1 LKYFLHWKQ
10 GHEMKQALAVIA
22 TGIAA
27 LCALPAFA
35 AWPEKPIRF
44 IVPSAAG
51 GSPDILMRVMTSE
64 LSKQMGV
71 AFVVDNKPGASF
83 TIGTAEIARAAPD
96 GYTLGYGNIVSL
108 AVVQTLLD
116 KVPYDIDKD
125 LTLVSNTLRVFN
137 LLAVTNGLPVK
148 TVPELIAYAKR
159 NPGKLAMASGG
170 NGTTGHLGG
179 ELFKSMTGTFILHVP
194 YRSSPQAINDLIS
207 GNAQMIF
214 DNISSIGPHAKSGRV
229 RGIAVSGP
237 RRSPVFPDLP
247 TVAEAGVPGY
257 ETVAWGGVIGP
268 ARLPPEVMTRLAAE
282 IRKALTSPILIERY
296 KALDTEIDGG
306 TPEEFLALSRREIP
320 KWAAVIR
327 RAAVKVD

>member
-1 LKYFLHWKQ
+1 
-10 GHEMKQALAVIA
+10 MK
-22 TGIAA
+22 
-27 LCALPAFA
+27 LPALLASLVLSLPAAAHA

-44 IVPSAAG
+44 IVPSAPG
-51 GSPDILMRVMTSE
+51 GSPDILMRVMTNE

-71 AFVVDNKPGASF
+71 SFVVDNKPGASF
-83 TIGTAEIARAAPD
+83 TIGTAEIARSAPD

-108 AVVQTLLD
+108 SVAQSLLD
-116 KVPYDIDKD
+116 KMPYSVEKD
-125 LTLVSNTLRVFN
+125 LTLVSNTIRVFN
-137 LLAVTNGLPVK
+137 LLAVNNDLPVK
-148 TVPELIAYAKR
+148 TVPELVAYAKK
-159 NPGKLAMASGG
+159 NPGRLAMASGG

-179 ELFKSMTGTFILHVP
+179 ELFKTMTGTFILHVP
-194 YRSSPQAINDLIS
+194 YRGSPQGINDLIS
-207 GNAQMIF
+207 SNAQMMF

-268 ARLPPEVMTRLAAE
+268 AGLPREVMTRLAAE
-282 IRKALTSPILIERY
+282 IRKALAAPALVERY

-306 TPEEFLALSRREIP
+306 TPEEFAALVRRETP
-320 KWAAVIR
+320 KWAGVIK
-327 RAAVKVD
+327 RANVKVD

>member
-1 LKYFLHWKQ
+1 
-10 GHEMKQALAVIA
+10 MKFFALAVSIFTVA
-22 TGIAA
+22 SAH
-27 LCALPAFA
+27 A

-51 GSPDILMRVMTSE
+51 GSPDVLMRVMTNE

-71 AFVVDNKPGASF
+71 SIVVDNKPGASF

-108 AVVQTLLD
+108 AIVQTLLP
-116 KVPYDIDKD
+116 KVPYDVEKD
-125 LTLVSNTLRVFN
+125 LTLVSNTVRVFN
-137 LLAVTNGLPVK
+137 LLAVNNEVPVK
-148 TVPELIAYAKR
+148 TVPELITYAKKH
-159 NPGKLAMASGG
+159 PGRLAMASGG

-179 ELFKSMTGTFILHVP
+179 ELFKAMTGTFILHVP
-194 YRSSPQAINDLIS
+194 YRGSPQGINDLIA
-207 GNAQMIF
+207 GNAQMMF

-247 TVAEAGVPGY
+247 TVSEAGVPGY

-268 ARLPPEVMTRLAAE
+268 AGLPREVMTRLSGE
-282 IRKALTSPILIERY
+282 LRKALASPALVERY

-306 TPEEFLALSRREIP
+306 TPEEFLALTRREMP

-327 RAAVKVD
+327 RANVKVD

>member
-1 LKYFLHWKQ
+1 MRKSV
-10 GHEMKQALAVIA
+10 AVLLL
-22 TGIAA
+22 A
-27 LCALPAFA
+27 LCAPATQA

-51 GSPDILMRVMTSE
+51 GSPDVLMRVMTNE

-71 AFVVDNKPGASF
+71 SIVVDNKPGASF
-83 TIGTAEIARAAPD
+83 TIGTAEIARSAPD

-108 AVVQTLLD
+108 AVAPSLLD
-116 KVPYDIDKD
+116 KMPYVVDKD
-125 LTLVSNTLRVFN
+125 LTLVSNTIRVFN
-137 LLAVTNGLPVK
+137 LLAVNNDLPVR
-148 TVPELIAYAKR
+148 TVPELIAYAKK
-159 NPGKLAMASGG
+159 NPGRLAMASGG

-179 ELFKSMTGTFILHVP
+179 ELFKAMTGTFILHVP
-194 YRSSPQAINDLIS
+194 YRGSPQGINDLIS
-207 GNAQMIF
+207 GNAQMMF

-229 RGIAVSGP
+229 RGIAVSGS

-268 ARLPPEVMTRLAAE
+268 AGLPREVMSRLAAE
-282 IRKALTSPILIERY
+282 IRKALASPQLIERY

-306 TPEEFLALSRREIP
+306 TPEEFSALVRRETP
-320 KWAAVIR
+320 KWAAVIK
-327 RAAVKVD
+327 RASVKVD

>member
-1 LKYFLHWKQ
+1 M
-10 GHEMKQALAVIA
+10 GTRTSSGALA
-22 TGIAA
+22 GA
-27 LCALPAFA
+27 LLASALLAPTALA

-51 GSPDILMRVMTSE
+51 GSPDVLMRLMTAE
-64 LSKQMGV
+64 LSRQMGV
-71 AFVVDNKPGASF
+71 AIVVDNKPGASF

-108 AVVQTLLD
+108 SVVQTLLD
-116 KVPYDIDKD
+116 KVPYDVEKD
-125 LTLVSNTLRVFN
+125 LTLVSNTIRVFN
-137 LLAVTNGLPVK
+137 LLAVNNDLPVR
-148 TVPELIAYAKR
+148 TVPQLIAYAKA

-194 YRSSPQAINDLIS
+194 YRGSPQGINDLIA
-207 GNAQMIF
+207 GNAQMMF

-268 ARLPPEVMTRLAAE
+268 AGMPKEVLSRLSAE
-282 IRKALTSPILIERY
+282 IPKALSSPVLIERY

-306 TPEEFLALSRREIP
+306 SSQDFAALVRRETP
-320 KWAAVIR
+320 KWAQVIR
-327 RAAVKVD
+327 RANVKVD

>member
-1 LKYFLHWKQ
+1 
-10 GHEMKQALAVIA
+10 MKQPAARLLLSAALSILALAVSP
-22 TGIAA
+22 AA
-27 LCALPAFA
+27 GA

-51 GSPDILMRVMTSE
+51 GSPDVLMRVLVNE

-83 TIGTAEIARAAPD
+83 TIGTAEIARSAPD

-108 AVVQTLLD
+108 AVVQTLLT
-116 KVPYDIDKD
+116 KVPYDVEKD

-137 LLAVTNGLPVK
+137 LLAVNNDLPVK
-148 TVPELIAYAKR
+148 TVPELIAYAKK
-159 NPGKLAMASGG
+159 NPGRLAMASGG

-179 ELFKSMTGTFILHVP
+179 ELFKTMTGTFILHVP
-194 YRSSPQAINDLIS
+194 YRGSPQGINDLIS
-207 GNAQMIF
+207 GNAQMMF
-214 DNISSIGPHAKSGRV
+214 DNIASIGPHAKSGRV

-268 ARLPPEVMTRLAAE
+268 AGLPKDVTARLLAE
-282 IRKALTSPILIERY
+282 IRKAITSPTYIERY
-296 KALDTEIDGG
+296 KALDTEVDAS
-306 TPEEFLALSRREIP
+306 TPEEFMALARRETP

-327 RAAVKVD
+327 RANVKVD